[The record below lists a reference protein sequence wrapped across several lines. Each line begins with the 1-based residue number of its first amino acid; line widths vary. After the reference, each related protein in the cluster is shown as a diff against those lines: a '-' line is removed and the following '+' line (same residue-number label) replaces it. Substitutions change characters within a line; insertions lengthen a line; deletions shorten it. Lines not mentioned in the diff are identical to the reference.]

1 MGQKVSKN
9 MSNESEL
16 IEMLTAIRREIQP
29 VSNDDNCT
37 VVANCKPDSLRFV
50 IDECLDYI
58 SRNGILIF

>member
-1 MGQKVSKN
+1 
-9 MSNESEL
+9 MSDANEL

-58 SRNGILIF
+58 SRNDILIF